1 MPPILTTS
9 LVALHR
15 MPAPL
20 LTGEIGA
27 STELTSGS
35 AGTTIDVCDVQTQRT
50 KPKGGEAMSETK
62 QERIHRLFNELHRTL
77 SEEAAETGNPMIEGA
92 ASTVDAAHHDYTNTT
107 LEEIA

>member
-1 MPPILTTS
+1 
-9 LVALHR
+9 
-15 MPAPL
+15 
-20 LTGEIGA
+20 
-27 STELTSGS
+27 
-35 AGTTIDVCDVQTQRT
+35 
-50 KPKGGEAMSETK
+50 MSETK